1 MIEIAGGII
10 LAVLFFMF
18 LPLIINCLVE
28 IVPVIIGV
36 IGIGL
41 LVILCVLIYFLLRN
55 NVGSENANL
64 ITFSIFII
72 TGFIYI
78 IHDSYN
84 WFLNKKFLDNNSLGN
99 TVNNFYISDHI
110 SFAKRHNIIR
120 SILLKED
127 GINSVV
133 IHDFS
138 NSFIVNFNTYKISH
152 EDIKIIINK
161 LIDA

>member
-1 MIEIAGGII
+1 MLAIAGGII

-28 IVPVIIGV
+28 IVGVIIGV

-41 LVILCVLIYFLLRN
+41 LVILCVIIYFLLWN
-55 NVGSENANL
+55 NVGSEIAIL

-72 TGFIYI
+72 PCFIYI

-99 TVNNFYISDHI
+99 TVNNFYIGDYI
-110 SFAKRHNIIR
+110 SFAKRHNIR

-152 EDIKIIINK
+152 EGIKIIINK